1 MVKVVQQRAKDSPL
15 WAGLKPCVRGFQRG
29 QCKTRQARFCAGFRP
44 DLGNCSCKQEKGR
57 WVALHPPPVSHRP
70 ATPVDQGVA
79 DSEGLEI
86 LGGLLALPAVRLWVE
101 APNLPCVPGL

>member
-1 MVKVVQQRAKDSPL
+1 MKQEAKDSPL
-15 WAGLKPCVRGFQRG
+15 WAGVKRCVRGFQRG
-29 QCKTRQARFCAGFRP
+29 KCQTPKPRFCAGFRP

-86 LGGLLALPAVRLWVE
+86 LGGMLLLPVLKLWV
-101 APNLPCVPGL
+101 AVTVLTGVSGL